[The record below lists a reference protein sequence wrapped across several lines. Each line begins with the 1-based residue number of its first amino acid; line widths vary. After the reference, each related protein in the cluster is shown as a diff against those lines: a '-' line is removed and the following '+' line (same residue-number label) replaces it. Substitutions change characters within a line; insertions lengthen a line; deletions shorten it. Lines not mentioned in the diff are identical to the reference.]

1 MKKILICNDLCVT
14 SNAAIELNTATLNI
28 LGYDA
33 DILPTS
39 LFSTNLAFKDV
50 IKEDT
55 SQFLSETL
63 KIFKKLNIKYD
74 AIYLGYLVNET
85 NIKSISNYASN
96 SKIYFDPI
104 LGDNDKYYKGIDNNY
119 TKQILPLIQKSYLIT
134 PNLFEAKMILGQDLS
149 PKETLKS
156 LAELGPQIVV
166 LTGVYESGLYGAYLY
181 DKNKEEIYF
190 YGKNKIEYFP
200 HGTGDIFS
208 ALLMGLLE
216 KKYPTFEA
224 LKITI
229 EIIYKII
236 KNNSLSNQNLL
247 MGLDYL
253 TILKEEINKL

>member
-50 IKEDT
+50 VKEDT
-55 SQFLSETL
+55 SHFLSETL
-63 KIFKKLNIKYD
+63 KIFKKLNIKYN

-85 NIKSISNYASN
+85 NIKSLIDYASN
-96 SKIYFDPI
+96 TKIYFDPI
-104 LGDNDKYYKGIDNNY
+104 LGDNDRYYKGIDNNY

-134 PNLFEAKMILGQDLS
+134 PNLFEAKMILGQALT

-166 LTGVYESGLYGAYLY
+166 LTGVYEANLYGAYLY
-181 DKNKEEIYF
+181 DKKKDEIYF
-190 YGKNKIEYFP
+190 YGKNKIDYYP

-216 KKYPTFEA
+216 KKYPAYEA
-224 LKITI
+224 LKIAI
-229 EIIYKII
+229 EIIHTII